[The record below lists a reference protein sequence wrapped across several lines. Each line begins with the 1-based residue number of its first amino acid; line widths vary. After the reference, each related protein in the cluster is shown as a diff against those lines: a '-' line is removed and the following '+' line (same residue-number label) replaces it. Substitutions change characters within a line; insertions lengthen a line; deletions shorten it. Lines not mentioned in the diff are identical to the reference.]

1 MVKFL
6 IIRFSSIGDIVLTT
20 PIVRCLKNQVEDS
33 EIHYLTKSKF
43 APVIEGNPY
52 IDKIYKL
59 DNNFN
64 QLVHELKEESYDF
77 IIDLHHNLRTLRVK
91 NRLKRFSLTF
101 NKLNIEKW
109 LMVNFKINKLPNIHI
124 VDRYFEALVPFSVE
138 NDNQGLDF
146 FIPKDD
152 QILLSELLPGLN
164 SKFMI
169 LAVGG
174 GHFTKQIPVDKIIE
188 LLGNIK
194 YPVVLIGGKED
205 IDKAREVKKFAKE
218 TVYNLVGKLNIGQ
231 SASLINLAEIIV
243 TPDTGV
249 MHIAAALGKKIFS
262 VWGNTIPAF
271 GMYPYFPGKGS
282 EIFEVNN
289 LKCRPCSKIGHK
301 KCPKKHFK
309 CMMALDFQ
317 NLADKINKQFIVDNA
332 NI

>member
-174 GHFTKQIPVDKIIE
+174 GHFTKQIPVDKIIG